1 MTQSPHLLTD
11 GEIKEIRERER
22 KATEG
27 PWLWDGDETAVE
39 DEQPPYIYRKLPEVA
54 EDAISVLWDSDW
66 GDDADAD
73 FIAHARQDIPRL
85 LADREELVRQRDAMR
100 NGLVAL
106 QKKFLRVFGKE
117 SIEIDEIL
125 SSLTLP

>member
-1 MTQSPHLLTD
+1 MTQAPITRLLSQEEISAISNLVASWKQD
-11 GEIKEIRERER
+11 GTNFI
-22 KATEG
+22 G
-27 PWLWDGDETAVE
+27 SVAVE
-39 DEQPPYIYRKLPEVA
+39 
-54 EDAISVLWDSDW
+54 
-66 GDDADAD
+66 
-73 FIAHARQDIPRL
+73 RL